1 MRPQPLVGMEESRCP
16 ECHTHAKPVLQHA
29 VGSHD
34 ELAGQTLAA
43 LGIPPYDIVRINDGQ
58 AAAVFLLAGDR
69 NK

>member
-34 ELAGQTLAA
+34 ELAGESLPS

-58 AAAVFLLAGDR
+58 QAAVFLLGGDR
-69 NK
+69 P